1 MSIRK
6 RTSKKHQMVI
16 HTRFI
21 SVIMTGIQMKR
32 RCLPKA
38 DSILMKMRCT
48 MKRR

>member
-6 RTSKKHQMVI
+6 EQAKEHQVDI

-38 DSILMKMRCT
+38 DFILMKMRCT